1 MGRVPIC
8 RCGYVKFWH
17 GVVNSS
23 ENSQHLSDWYTFSH
37 VLHGFAFYG
46 LAWLIGRRWPLGARL
61 LLAMLIECSWE
72 IFENT
77 DYVINRYRA
86 VTISL
91 DYYGDSVIN
100 SLSDI
105 SAMAAGFIL
114 ASRVPF
120 WTIIGPGCC
129 RRGVRRLDDPRQ
141 PDSQH
146 HHARPSHRRHPALA
160 DGRLTS
166 SCSKPQRLD
175 AQSRD
180 TSTTPRYP
188 GCAGSCSMRS
198 GACVKPASPPSS
210 CSAASMARA
219 RVKPCICS
227 TSGWTRDG

>member
-1 MGRVPIC
+1 MPYNDAVTPPDDARRPSRSWIDVVPSRTWWLASAAVLILTGGILLAMGRVPIC

-72 IFENT
+72 VFENT

-105 SAMAAGFIL
+105 SAMAAGFML
-114 ASRVPF
+114 ASRVRV
-120 WTIIGPGCC
+120 WTI
-129 RRGVRRLDDPRQ
+129 V
-141 PDSQH
+141 
-146 HHARPSHRRHPALA
+146 ALA
-160 DGRLTS
+160 LAAEVFVGWMIRDNLTLNIIMLVH
-166 SCSKPQRLD
+166 PTD
-175 AQSRD
+175 AIRRWQ
-180 TSTTPRYP
+180 
-188 GCAGSCSMRS
+188 M
-198 GACVKPASPPSS
+198 GA
-210 CSAASMARA
+210 
-219 RVKPCICS
+219 
-227 TSGWTRDG
+227 

>member
-1 MGRVPIC
+1 VTPPDDARRPSRSWIDVVPSRTWWLASAAVLMLTGGILLAMGRVPIC

-72 IFENT
+72 VFENT

-105 SAMAAGFIL
+105 AAMAAGFML
-114 ASRVPF
+114 ASRARV
-120 WTIIGPGCC
+120 WTI
-129 RRGVRRLDDPRQ
+129 V
-141 PDSQH
+141 
-146 HHARPSHRRHPALA
+146 ALA
-160 DGRLTS
+160 LAAEVFVGWMIRDNLTLNIIMLVH
-166 SCSKPQRLD
+166 PTD
-175 AQSRD
+175 AIRRWQ
-180 TSTTPRYP
+180 
-188 GCAGSCSMRS
+188 M
-198 GACVKPASPPSS
+198 GA
-210 CSAASMARA
+210 
-219 RVKPCICS
+219 
-227 TSGWTRDG
+227 